1 MKLALIQYSPV
12 WEDPEANKV
21 KLDEMLKEVDG
32 DEDLLV
38 FPEMTLTG
46 FTMESKKFAEDIDG
60 ESVNYFMEMARLRK
74 TNVFAGII
82 EEFDGLIY
90 NTLFHFDSFGLI
102 KARYRKVHPFS
113 MSTEDKH
120 YAAGDEIVVT
130 KIDKTRIGLT
140 ICYDLRFPELYRKYG
155 KEGVEI
161 IINTANWP
169 VARVDH
175 WKTLLKARAIENQAF
190 MVGVNRVGDDP
201 ALRYNGCS
209 GIYDP
214 LGKEIIMVE
223 EEEKII
229 KVEID
234 LETVKQ
240 TRDKLPFLKDM
251 KLI

>member
-1 MKLALIQYSPV
+1 MKLALIQYSPL
-12 WEDPEANKV
+12 WEDKEANMSKID
-21 KLDEMLKEVDG
+21 KMLESIDG
-32 DEDLLV
+32 DEDMLV

-60 ESVNYFMEMARLRK
+60 PSVRYFMEMARIRK

-113 MSTEDKH
+113 MSTEDEH
-120 YAAGDEIVVT
+120 FAAGEEIVVT
-130 KIDKTRIGLT
+130 KIDQTRIGLT
-140 ICYDLRFPELYRKYG
+140 ICYDLRFPELYRKYT
-155 KEGVEI
+155 KDGVDI

-169 VARVDH
+169 VTRVDH
-175 WKTLLKARAIENQAF
+175 WKTLLKARAIENQCF
-190 MVGVNRVGDDP
+190 IVGVNRVGDDP
-201 ALRYNGCS
+201 KLNYSGCS

-214 LGKEIIMVE
+214 LGKEIVMVE
-223 EEEKII
+223 QDEIVI

-234 LETVKQ
+234 ISKVKET
-240 TRDKLPFLKDM
+240 RENLPFLKDM
-251 KLI
+251 KMI